1 MRFKID
7 WASLIVGRKFTVAAL
22 YLRAISKY
30 KHPEGFYLEGFLRY
44 EYGGLYLE
52 GLIHGGAYFR
62 NLRYD
67 TKQIKQ
73 PQMSKLKG
81 PWFSLA
87 HFPNRFSNV
96 HDMRYY
102 ERRALFAT
110 DET

>member
-1 MRFKID
+1 MGAYN
-7 WASLIVGRKFTVAAL
+7 WS
-22 YLRAISKY
+22 
-30 KHPEGFYLEGFLRY
+30 
-44 EYGGLYLE
+44 GLYME
-52 GLIHGGAYFR
+52 GLIFGIYGMTL
-62 NLRYD
+62 N
-67 TKQIKQ
+67 KQ
-73 PQMSKLKG
+73 PQISKLKG

>member
-1 MRFKID
+1 M
-7 WASLIVGRKFTVAAL
+7 
-22 YLRAISKY
+22 
-30 KHPEGFYLEGFLRY
+30 
-44 EYGGLYLE
+44 E
-52 GLIHGGAYFR
+52 GLIFGIYGMTQ
-62 NLRYD
+62 N
-67 TKQIKQ
+67 KQ
-73 PQMSKLKG
+73 PQMSELKG